1 MKTKSIGVIIS
12 MGVIIG
18 FSGCGSSE
26 VSCGGE
32 TEVGILETITLPN
45 IKDKFIADTMNEK
58 DSFSGT
64 MYLTAKQLAES
75 MNTGRNPSDMEGF
88 KEANTTME
96 KEFKSYKFSLH
107 DIRTTS
113 KDKELNKVECVGK
126 ITVELGSYSMNY
138 ENVVYKAQ
146 LGDDKENVYVEVVN
160 ME

>member
-1 MKTKSIGVIIS
+1 

-18 FSGCGSSE
+18 FTGCGDSE

-32 TEVGILETITLPN
+32 TELSLMETITLPG
-45 IKDKFIADTMNEK
+45 IKDKFIMETMNEK
-58 DSFSGT
+58 DPASG
-64 MYLTAKQLAES
+64 MLYIAAKRLAES
-75 MNTGRNPSDMEGF
+75 INTGKNPSEMEGF
-88 KEANTTME
+88 KEANATME

-113 KDKELNKVECVGK
+113 KDEELNKVECVGK

-138 ENVVYKAQ
+138 DNVVYKAQ
-146 LGDDKENVYVEVVN
+146 LGDDKENVYVEVVS